1 MTEELD
7 KGIGT
12 EEPIKL
18 TAGSVIVK
26 TVLVAQKGEGKKKF
40 KITELEVKHP
50 DKDENIKLTNM
61 KIKKVQGNNETI
73 SKDGIWYRED
83 SQGQIDKTCNTAI
96 LLKHYGKTTLRQ
108 LENTS
113 ITTELDSNGY
123 LCVKA
128 Y

>member
-1 MTEELD
+1 MTDELD
-7 KGIGT
+7 KTIGD
-12 EEPIKL
+12 EEPAKL

-26 TVLVAQKGEGKKKF
+26 TVIVVQKGEGKKKF
-40 KITELEVKHP
+40 RITELEVKHP
-50 DKDENIKLTNM
+50 DKEENIKLTNL
-61 KIKKVQGNNETI
+61 KLKKVQGNNETI

-83 SQGQIDKTCNTAI
+83 SKGAIDKTCNTAL
-96 LLKHYGKTTLRQ
+96 LLKHYGKSSLRQ